1 MTASIRTACW
11 LLVAA
16 LTAGCASAVAP
27 PGPPAAA
34 GRPGEPGPPRVA
46 VTTDPAPSPV
56 APVMPAPPPPA
67 PPASSLSGSTTGPDA
82 AVAPTPPETRVPP
95 SAPPGVSLPGT
106 AGPPPER
113 PASRP
118 LVLNFDNADVEIVI
132 QAAAEIVG
140 FNYVL
145 APTARGRKITVQ
157 TVGKISSDEVFAVLL
172 TILDVNGLAAVRS
185 GSLYRIIPREGAP
198 QTPVKTIV
206 GREVS
211 EGLPPDEIVTQ
222 IVPLRFINVQD
233 AVTLLRPFVPA
244 QGALAAHRETNL
256 LILSDTAANV
266 RRLLGVLDLVDV
278 EVALSEL
285 QIIALKHA
293 DAQELAQLLAQ
304 LFASGRVGA
313 APGTPGPPGP
323 PPPSIPPP
331 GTAPPP
337 AAGAPGTPAADR
349 PLIVPERR
357 SNSLVVHARK
367 QDMEIIRRLIEKLDV
382 DLYGGQ
388 RVFIY
393 FAENTKARDL
403 ATTLD
408 AIYGRGDR
416 GPAITGT
423 QQAPPGAPSV
433 SGLTGSYP
441 IRASSSAL
449 PPPVVPAP
457 AALLPTT
464 TRSGGGLMP
473 FPGVSGEG
481 APLAVEIRF
490 VADEV
495 SNAIIVTTYP
505 RLWKEIEETARKL
518 DRMPRQVLIE
528 VLAAEVT
535 LTDDTKLGV
544 EWAVRSGRFDT
555 SSSPSGTL
563 PGRPLQSLIPLGGAV
578 PIGFNVFTFA
588 ADKFLAA
595 LNALASENRVNVL
608 SNPSIMT
615 AENRKA
621 VINVSTSV
629 PIVTSQQVPVAAGG
643 FTGNSITQTVEYRDA
658 GIILTV
664 TPRIGEQGTVAL
676 DVKQEVNEV
685 GENEPPP
692 INSPR
697 FTKREAETSVVLLNN
712 QTLVLG
718 GLIQNKRT
726 RIRIGIPLLSRIPIL
741 GYLFGSVEHKIEK
754 TELLL
759 LITPRTVGTALDA
772 ARITEQMRR
781 VTPELEQSIRQA
793 PRQPPPT
800 AAPPPAA
807 PPPPSP
813 PSQ

>member
-1 MTASIRTACW
+1 MSASGRAASW
-11 LLVAA
+11 LLVVA
-16 LTAGCASAVAP
+16 LVAGCASA
-27 PGPPAAA
+27 
-34 GRPGEPGPPRVA
+34 
-46 VTTDPAPSPV
+46 
-56 APVMPAPPPPA
+56 APPPGTPTAGGPSGGPGRPRIEVATEPA
-67 PPASSLSGSTTGPDA
+67 PAPRALAPPLPPATAPPPLPTGPDRA
-82 AVAPTPPETRVPP
+82 AAAPTPPE
-95 SAPPGVSLPGT
+95 SGVSPAT
-106 AGPPPER
+106 APASAAAETLTSTPPAAR
-113 PASRP
+113 PASRQ

-206 GREVS
+206 GREV
-211 EGLPPDEIVTQ
+211 GAALPPDEMVTQ
-222 IVPLRFINVQD
+222 VVPLQFINVQD
-233 AVTLLRPFVPA
+233 AVALLRPFVPA

-256 LILSDTAANV
+256 LILTDTAANV
-266 RRLLGVLDLVDV
+266 RRLLEVLKLVDV
-278 EVALSEL
+278 EVALNEL
-285 QIIALKHA
+285 QIIPLRHA

-304 LFASGRVGA
+304 LFASGRIGA
-313 APGTPGPPGP
+313 APGAPAPPTPLAPPAPPAGP
-323 PPPSIPPP
+323 PPPP
-331 GTAPPP
+331 GA
-337 AAGAPGTPAADR
+337 GTPAADR
-349 PLIVPERR
+349 PLIVAERR
-357 SNSLVVHARK
+357 SNSLVVHARR
-367 QDMEIIRRLIEKLDV
+367 QDMETIRRLIEKLDV

-423 QQAPPGAPSV
+423 QSPLRG
-433 SGLTGSYP
+433 
-441 IRASSSAL
+441 SSSISSPYPGSIPGTPAPTPL
-449 PPPVVPAP
+449 PLAPPVV
-457 AALLPTT
+457 AAA
-464 TRSGGGLMP
+464 RSPGGLTQ

-481 APLAVEIRF
+481 APPAAEIRF

-495 SNAIIVTTYP
+495 TNAIIVTTYP
-505 RLWKEIEETARKL
+505 RLWKEIEETIKKL
-518 DRMPRQVLIE
+518 DKMPRQVLIE

-535 LTDDTKLGV
+535 LTDDTKLGI
-544 EWAVRSGRFDT
+544 EWAVRSGRFDV

-563 PGRPLQSLIPLGGAV
+563 PGRPSPSLIPLGGAV
-578 PIGFNVFTFA
+578 PLGFNVFTFA

-629 PIVTSQQVPVAAGG
+629 PIVTSQQVPVATGG
-643 FTGNSITQTVEYRDA
+643 ITGNAITQTVEYRDA

-726 RIRIGIPLLSRIPIL
+726 RIRAGIPWLSRIPIL

-772 ARITEQMRR
+772 ARITDQMRR
-781 VTPELEQSIRQA
+781 VTPELEQSMRLA
-793 PRQPPPT
+793 PRL
-800 AAPPPAA
+800 APGA
-807 PPPPSP
+807 P

>member
-1 MTASIRTACW
+1 
-11 LLVAA
+11 
-16 LTAGCASAVAP
+16 
-27 PGPPAAA
+27 
-34 GRPGEPGPPRVA
+34 
-46 VTTDPAPSPV
+46 VTSDAPAPR
-56 APVMPAPPPPA
+56 
-67 PPASSLSGSTTGPDA
+67 
-82 AVAPTPPETRVPP
+82 TP
-95 SAPPGVSLPGT
+95 
-106 AGPPPER
+106 
-113 PASRP
+113 SRQ
-118 LVLNFDNADVEIVI
+118 LVLNFDNADVEVVI

-145 APTARGRKITVQ
+145 APGARGRKVTVQ
-157 TVGKISSDEVFAVLL
+157 TSGKISSDEVFGVLL

-185 GSLYRIIPREGAP
+185 GNLYRIIPREGAP
-198 QTPVKTIV
+198 QTSVKTVV
-206 GREVS
+206 GREVA
-211 EGLPPDEIVTQ
+211 GTLPSDEVVTQ
-222 IVPLRFINVQD
+222 IVPLRFINAQD

-244 QGALAAHRETNL
+244 QGAIAAHRETNL
-256 LILSDTAANV
+256 LILTDTAANI
-266 RRLLGVLDLVDV
+266 RRLLDMLQLVDV
-278 EVALSEL
+278 EVALNEL
-285 QIIALKHA
+285 QIIPLKHA
-293 DAQELAQLLAQ
+293 DALELAQILAH
-304 LFASGRVGA
+304 LFAGTRVGA
-313 APGTPGPPGP
+313 GATGPAAPGVPVP
-323 PPPSIPPP
+323 PPPPPPP
-331 GTAPPP
+331 GAPSLPG
-337 AAGAPGTPAADR
+337 AGGIGAGGPER

-382 DLYGGQ
+382 DIYGGQ

-423 QQAPPGAPSV
+423 QQSLVGTSSISGLSSSYSSRIAAPTLLPSPLLPSPAPFSSTAPRAAGAP
-433 SGLTGSYP
+433 TG
-441 IRASSSAL
+441 
-449 PPPVVPAP
+449 
-457 AALLPTT
+457 
-464 TRSGGGLMP
+464 

-481 APLAVEIRF
+481 APPSVEIRF

-495 SNAIIVTTYP
+495 TNAVIVTTYP
-505 RLWKEIEETARKL
+505 RLWKEMEETIKKL

-544 EWAVRSGRFDT
+544 EWAVRSGRYAV
-555 SSSPSGTL
+555 SSSPSGLL
-563 PGRPLQSLIPLGGAV
+563 PGRPAQSLIPLGGAV
-578 PIGFNVFTFA
+578 PLGFTFFAFA

-595 LNALASENRVNVL
+595 LNAMASENKVNVL

-615 AENRKA
+615 AENKKA
-621 VINVSTSV
+621 IINVSTSV
-629 PIVTSQQVPVAAGG
+629 PIVTSQQVPVATGG
-643 FTGNSITQTVEYRDA
+643 ITGNAITQTVEYKDA

-726 RIRIGIPLLSRIPIL
+726 RIRIGVPWLNRIPIL
-741 GYLFGSVEHKIEK
+741 GYLFGSVQTTIEK
-754 TELLL
+754 TELVL
-759 LITPRTVGTALDA
+759 LITPRVVGTAVDA
-772 ARITEQMRR
+772 ARISDQMRR
-781 VTPELEQSIRQA
+781 VTPELEQSIDRA
-793 PRQPPPT
+793 PRPPT
-800 AAPPPAA
+800 TK
-807 PPPPSP
+807 
-813 PSQ
+813 

>member
-1 MTASIRTACW
+1 MSARSRAAHW
-11 LLVAA
+11 LLVGA
-16 LTAGCASAVAP
+16 LGAGCASAVPPSGSPTAASPSLDSGRPPVEVTTEPPLPPRAP
-27 PGPPAAA
+27 SLSPVPPATA
-34 GRPGEPGPPRVA
+34 
-46 VTTDPAPSPV
+46 TT
-56 APVMPAPPPPA
+56 
-67 PPASSLSGSTTGPDA
+67 
-82 AVAPTPPETRVPP
+82 PTPPEAGAAPPP
-95 SAPPGVSLPGT
+95 SPVVGSTDAPAAAAPP
-106 AGPPPER
+106 ARPPAR
-113 PASRP
+113 QI
-118 LVLNFDNADVEIVI
+118 VLNFDNADVEVVV

-157 TVGKISSDEVFAVLL
+157 TVGKISSDEVFPVLL

-185 GSLYRIIPREGAP
+185 GNLYRIIPRESAP
-198 QTPVKTIV
+198 QTPVRTIV
-206 GREVS
+206 GRE
-211 EGLPPDEIVTQ
+211 EGPGLPPDEVVTQ
-222 IVPLRFINVQD
+222 LVPLRFIDAHD
-233 AVTLLRPFVPA
+233 AVALLRPFVPA

-256 LILSDTAANV
+256 LILTDTAANV
-266 RRLLGVLDLVDV
+266 RRLLEVLKLVDV

-285 QIIALKHA
+285 QIIGLKYA
-293 DAQELAQLLAQ
+293 DAQELAQILAQ

-313 APGTPGPPGP
+313 APGVATAPPAP
-323 PPPSIPPP
+323 PPPP
-331 GTAPPP
+331 GVAPPP
-337 AAGAPGTPAADR
+337 PPIAGSGTPSADR
-349 PLIVPERR
+349 PVIIPERR

-367 QDMEIIRRLIEKLDV
+367 QDMETIRRLIEKLDI

-423 QQAPPGAPSV
+423 QQAPPGAASI
-433 SGLTGSYP
+433 SGLSGSY
-441 IRASSSAL
+441 SSRPLSSTF
-449 PPPVVPAP
+449 PPPLPTSTS
-457 AALLPTT
+457 LLPNAARPGT
-464 TRSGGGLMP
+464 GPAP

-481 APLAVEIRF
+481 APPAVEIRF

-495 SNAIIVTTYP
+495 TNAVIVTTYP
-505 RLWKEIEETARKL
+505 RLWKEIEETIHKL
-518 DRMPRQVLIE
+518 DKMPRQVLIE

-535 LTDDTKLGV
+535 LTDDTKLGI
-544 EWAVRSGRFDT
+544 EWAVRSGRFDV
-555 SSSPSGTL
+555 SSSPSGLL
-563 PGRPLQSLIPLGGAV
+563 PSRPASSLIPLGGAV
-578 PIGFNVFTFA
+578 PVGFNVFAFA

-629 PIVTSQQVPVAAGG
+629 PIVTSQQVPVATGG
-643 FTGNSITQTVEYRDA
+643 ITGNAITQTVEYRDA

-726 RIRIGIPLLSRIPIL
+726 RIRTGIPFLSRIPIL

-772 ARITEQMRR
+772 VRITGEMRKETR
-781 VTPELEQSIRQA
+781 ELEDAIRQA
-793 PRQPPPT
+793 PRPL
-800 AAPPPAA
+800 PAK
-807 PPPPSP
+807 
-813 PSQ
+813 

>member
-1 MTASIRTACW
+1 MMSSSTRAASW
-11 LLVAA
+11 LLVVA
-16 LTAGCASAVAP
+16 LTAGCASTAPPPETPTAGGSPGDPARPRVEVTTEPALRAPAPLPAPPTVPAPPATGPDTGAAAPGPPGPGIPPAVAP
-27 PGPPAAA
+27 SPPAAEA
-34 GRPGEPGPPRVA
+34 P
-46 VTTDPAPSPV
+46 PAPSPTSR
-56 APVMPAPPPPA
+56 PPA
-67 PPASSLSGSTTGPDA
+67 
-82 AVAPTPPETRVPP
+82 RQ
-95 SAPPGVSLPGT
+95 
-106 AGPPPER
+106 
-113 PASRP
+113 
-118 LVLNFDNADVEIVI
+118 LVLNFDNADVEVVI
-132 QAAAEIVG
+132 QAAAEIAG

-145 APTARGRKITVQ
+145 APAARGRKVTVQ
-157 TVGKISSDEVFAVLL
+157 TVGKISSDEVFPVLL

-185 GSLYRIIPREGAP
+185 GNLYRIILRENAP
-198 QTPVKTIV
+198 QTSVKTIV

-211 EGLPPDEIVTQ
+211 AGLPADEVVTQ
-222 IVPLRFINVQD
+222 VVPLQFIGAQD
-233 AVTLLRPFVPA
+233 AIALLRPFVPA

-256 LILSDTAANV
+256 LIVTDSAANV
-266 RRLLGVLDLVDV
+266 RRLLEVLNLVDV

-285 QIIALKHA
+285 QIIPLKHA

-313 APGTPGPPGP
+313 APGSPGPLAP
-323 PPPSIPPP
+323 PPP

-337 AAGAPGTPAADR
+337 PVAGVLAGDR

-367 QDMEIIRRLIEKLDV
+367 QDMETIRRLIEKLDV

-416 GPAITGT
+416 GPAITGS
-423 QQAPPGAPSV
+423 QQYPPGSTSISGLAGSYASRTLSPSGPPPILSAPP
-433 SGLTGSYP
+433 
-441 IRASSSAL
+441 
-449 PPPVVPAP
+449 PP
-457 AALLPTT
+457 LLPAVA
-464 TRSGGGLMP
+464 RPAGGPTP
-473 FPGVSGEG
+473 FPGFSGEG

-495 SNAIIVTTYP
+495 TNAVIVTTYP
-505 RLWKEIEETARKL
+505 RLWKEMEETIRKL
-518 DRMPRQVLIE
+518 DKMPRQVLIE

-544 EWAVRSGRFDT
+544 EWAVRSGRFAV
-555 SSSPSGTL
+555 SSSPSGLL
-563 PGRPLQSLIPLGGAV
+563 PSRPASSLIPLGGAV
-578 PIGFNVFTFA
+578 PVGFNVFAFA

-664 TPRIGEQGTVAL
+664 IPRIGEQGTVAL

-726 RIRIGIPLLSRIPIL
+726 RIHIGVPWLSRIPIL
-741 GYLFGSVEHKIEK
+741 GYLFGSVENKIEK

-772 ARITEQMRR
+772 ARITDQMRR
-781 VTPELEQSIRQA
+781 VTPELEDSMRQA
-793 PRQPPPT
+793 PRRLPPT
-800 AAPPPAA
+800 APALPPPPPAT
-807 PPPPSP
+807 P
-813 PSQ
+813 

>member
-1 MTASIRTACW
+1 
-11 LLVAA
+11 
-16 LTAGCASAVAP
+16 
-27 PGPPAAA
+27 
-34 GRPGEPGPPRVA
+34 
-46 VTTDPAPSPV
+46 
-56 APVMPAPPPPA
+56 
-67 PPASSLSGSTTGPDA
+67 
-82 AVAPTPPETRVPP
+82 
-95 SAPPGVSLPGT
+95 
-106 AGPPPER
+106 
-113 PASRP
+113 
-118 LVLNFDNADVEIVI
+118 VLNFDNADVEIVV

-145 APTARGRKITVQ
+145 APAARGRKITVQ
-157 TVGKISSDEVFAVLL
+157 TVGKISSDEVFPVLL

-185 GSLYRIIPREGAP
+185 GNLYRIIPRENAP

-211 EGLPPDEIVTQ
+211 AGLPADEQVTQ
-222 IVPLRFINVQD
+222 VVPLQFIGAQD
-233 AVTLLRPFVPA
+233 AIALLRPFVPA
-244 QGALAAHRETNL
+244 QAALAAHRETNL
-256 LILSDTAANV
+256 LILTDTAANV
-266 RRLLGVLDLVDV
+266 RRLLEVLKLVDV

-313 APGTPGPPGP
+313 APGAPVPVPLAP
-323 PPPSIPPP
+323 PPPP
-331 GTAPPP
+331 GGATPPPP
-337 AAGAPGTPAADR
+337 AAGAGTLAADR

-423 QQAPPGAPSV
+423 QQYPPGSTSI
-433 SGLTGSYP
+433 SGLSGSY
-441 IRASSSAL
+441 SSRPLSPAV
-449 PPPVVPAP
+449 PPPP
-457 AALLPTT
+457 LPTSSPVLPAVA
-464 TRSGGGLMP
+464 RPAGGLAP
-473 FPGVSGEG
+473 FPGLSGEG
-481 APLAVEIRF
+481 APPGVEIRF

-495 SNAIIVTTYP
+495 TNAIIVTTYP
-505 RLWKEIEETARKL
+505 RLWKEIEETIHKL
-518 DRMPRQVLIE
+518 DKMPRQVLIE

-535 LTDDTKLGV
+535 LTDDTKLGI
-544 EWAVRSGRFDT
+544 EWAVRSGRFDV
-555 SSSPSGTL
+555 SSAPSGLL
-563 PGRPLQSLIPLGGAV
+563 PSRPASSLIPLGGAV
-578 PIGFNVFTFA
+578 PVGFNFFTFA

-629 PIVTSQQVPVAAGG
+629 PIVTSQQVPVATGG
-643 FTGNSITQTVEYRDA
+643 ITGNAITQTVEYRDA

-726 RIRIGIPLLSRIPIL
+726 RIRTGIPFLSRIPIL
-741 GYLFGSVEHKIEK
+741 GYLFGSVERKTEK

-772 ARITEQMRR
+772 ARITGEMRR
-781 VTPELEQSIRQA
+781 GTRELEDAIRQA
-793 PRQPPPT
+793 PRPL
-800 AAPPPAA
+800 PAK
-807 PPPPSP
+807 
-813 PSQ
+813 

>member
-1 MTASIRTACW
+1 MSVWSRAACW
-11 LLVAA
+11 LLVLA
-16 LTAGCASAVAP
+16 LAAGCASAVP
-27 PGPPAAA
+27 PSGVPTAASQPGDA
-34 GRPGEPGPPRVA
+34 GRPRVG
-46 VTTDPAPSPV
+46 VTTEPAPLPR
-56 APVMPAPPPPA
+56 PPA
-67 PPASSLSGSTTGPDA
+67 PPALPAPPSSPPPVPPATA
-82 AVAPTPPETRVPP
+82 AAPRPPEAGLP
-95 SAPPGVSLPGT
+95 SSAAPGVEAASP
-106 AGPPPER
+106 AGPRPPAR
-113 PASRP
+113 Q
-118 LVLNFDNADVEIVI
+118 LVLNFDNADVEVVI

-185 GSLYRIIPREGAP
+185 GNLYRIIPRENAP
-198 QTPVKTIV
+198 QTPVRTVV
-206 GREVS
+206 GRE
-211 EGLPPDEIVTQ
+211 EGPGLPPDEVVTQ
-222 IVPLRFINVQD
+222 VVPLQFIGSQD
-233 AVTLLRPFVPA
+233 AVALLRPFVAA

-256 LILSDTAANV
+256 LILTDTAANV
-266 RRLLGVLDLVDV
+266 RRLLEVLKLVDV

-313 APGTPGPPGP
+313 APGVPAPGSLAAPAPPGGVP
-323 PPPSIPPP
+323 PPP
-331 GTAPPP
+331 PP
-337 AAGAPGTPAADR
+337 AGGPPSADR

-367 QDMEIIRRLIEKLDV
+367 QDMETIRRLIEKLDV

-423 QQAPPGAPSV
+423 QQYPVGSTSI
-433 SGLTGSYP
+433 SGLSGLSGSYAG
-441 IRASSSAL
+441 RSL
-449 PPPVVPAP
+449 PPAIPPTFSGSP
-457 AALLPTT
+457 PALLPAVA
-464 TRSGGGLMP
+464 RPPGGP
-473 FPGVSGEG
+473 TAFPGVSGEG
-481 APLAVEIRF
+481 APPAAEIRF

-495 SNAIIVTTYP
+495 TNAVIVTTYP
-505 RLWKEIEETARKL
+505 RLWKEIEETIHKL
-518 DRMPRQVLIE
+518 DKMPRQVLIE

-535 LTDDTKLGV
+535 LTDDTKLGI
-544 EWAVRSGRFDT
+544 EWAVRSGRFDV
-555 SSSPSGTL
+555 SSSPSGLL
-563 PGRPLQSLIPLGGAV
+563 PSRPASSLIPLGGAV
-578 PIGFNVFTFA
+578 PVGFNVFTFA

-595 LNALASENRVNVL
+595 LNALATENRVNVL

-629 PIVTSQQVPVAAGG
+629 PIVTSQQVPVATGG
-643 FTGNSITQTVEYRDA
+643 ITGNAITQTVEYRDA

-726 RIRIGIPLLSRIPIL
+726 RIRTGIPLLSRIPIL

-772 ARITEQMRR
+772 ARITEERR
-781 VTPELEQSIRQA
+781 RGTSELEDAIRQA
-793 PRQPPPT
+793 PRPL
-800 AAPPPAA
+800 PAR
-807 PPPPSP
+807 
-813 PSQ
+813 

>member
-1 MTASIRTACW
+1 MTASSRAACW
-11 LLVAA
+11 LLVVGLA
-16 LTAGCASAVAP
+16 AGCASAAPPPGTSTAGGPAAEPGRPRVEVTTEPPSIPRAPVPPSPIAPAPPATETEPDKATAAPAP
-27 PGPPAAA
+27 PGSGVPPAAA
-34 GRPGEPGPPRVA
+34 
-46 VTTDPAPSPV
+46 
-56 APVMPAPPPPA
+56 PPA
-67 PPASSLSGSTTGPDA
+67 A
-82 AVAPTPPETRVPP
+82 AAEAPTPAAARPP
-95 SAPPGVSLPGT
+95 A
-106 AGPPPER
+106 R
-113 PASRP
+113 Q
-118 LVLNFDNADVEIVI
+118 LVLNFDNADVEVVI

-185 GSLYRIIPREGAP
+185 GNLYRIIPREGAP

-211 EGLPPDEIVTQ
+211 ASLPPDEVVTQ
-222 IVPLRFINVQD
+222 VVPLQFIGAQD
-233 AVTLLRPFVPA
+233 AVALLRPFVPA
-244 QGALAAHRETNL
+244 QGALAAHRETNV
-256 LILSDTAANV
+256 LILTDTAANV
-266 RRLLGVLDLVDV
+266 RRLLEVLALVDV

-285 QIIALKHA
+285 QIITLKHA
-293 DAQELAQLLAQ
+293 DAQELGQLLAQ
-304 LFASGRVGA
+304 LFASGRVGG
-313 APGTPGPPGP
+313 APGAPSAPGPLAPPASPPGASP
-323 PPPSIPPP
+323 PPP
-331 GTAPPP
+331 GAGP
-337 AAGAPGTPAADR
+337 AAPTADR
-349 PLIVPERR
+349 PLIVAERR

-367 QDMEIIRRLIEKLDV
+367 QDMEVIRRLIEKLDV
-382 DLYGGQ
+382 DIYGGQ

-416 GPAITGT
+416 GPVITGT
-423 QQAPPGAPSV
+423 QQAPPLSSSISGSYTGRFPSPSTTLPTGFPTTLPSTGLPLPAPVLTGVPRQPGAPV
-433 SGLTGSYP
+433 
-441 IRASSSAL
+441 A
-449 PPPVVPAP
+449 
-457 AALLPTT
+457 
-464 TRSGGGLMP
+464 
-473 FPGVSGEG
+473 FPGLSGEG
-481 APLAVEIRF
+481 PPPGAEIRF

-495 SNAIIVTTYP
+495 TNAVIVTTYP
-505 RLWKEIEETARKL
+505 RLWKEMEETIKKL
-518 DRMPRQVLIE
+518 DKMPRQVLIE

-535 LTDDTKLGV
+535 LTDDTKLGI
-544 EWAVRSGRFDT
+544 EWAVRSGRFDV
-555 SSSPSGTL
+555 SSSPSGQL
-563 PGRPLQSLIPLGGAV
+563 PSRPLQSLIPLGGAV
-578 PIGFNVFTFA
+578 PVGFNFFTFA

-615 AENRKA
+615 TENKKA

-629 PIVTSQQVPVAAGG
+629 PIVTSQQVPVSAGG

-664 TPRIGEQGTVAL
+664 IPRIGEQGTVAL

-726 RIRIGIPLLSRIPIL
+726 QIRVGIPWLSRIPIL

-759 LITPRTVGTALDA
+759 LITPRAVGTALDA
-772 ARITEQMRR
+772 NRITDQMRR

-793 PRQPPPT
+793 PRQPPTTP
-800 AAPPPAA
+800 APPP

-813 PSQ
+813 